1 MIDTKATAH
10 SISLRPVTD
19 DDLVVLDSWVERPD
33 ISRWWGRPQLAKA
46 ETRKA
51 LASEP
56 AIFRM
61 ILLDG
66 NPIGYVQAVDARIWE
81 EDLPDDLPP
90 GAWDADILI
99 GEAAQRGRGLGTAA
113 LCLLC
118 KEVWRLTAA
127 THLYAF
133 SSVANER
140 ALRAL
145 EKAGF
150 VKIRIWEDPNYRSM
164 WMTACERPPK

>member
-1 MIDTKATAH
+1 MIGIEASAT
-10 SISLRPVTD
+10 STSLRPVTD
-19 DDLVVLDSWVERPD
+19 DDLVVLDLWVERPD
-33 ISRWWGRPQLAKA
+33 ISRWWGRPQLSKA
-46 ETRKA
+46 EIRTA
-51 LASEP
+51 LASES
-56 AIFRM
+56 AICRM

-66 NPIGYVQAVDARIWE
+66 VPIGYVQAVEARLWA

-99 GEAAQRGRGLGTAA
+99 GEAAQRGRGLGTTA

-118 KEVWRLTAA
+118 REVWRLTAA

-150 VKIRIWEDPNYRSM
+150 VKIRSWEDPYYGSM
-164 WMTACERPPK
+164 WMTARERPKK